1 MAINLTRAEQAD
13 GLVAEYA
20 AFADLIEGLDE
31 GAWRKAT
38 RCAGADVRDVAGHVT
53 GLAEDVVIGAPGS
66 RLFSEEAASLYDLTP
81 REVAQRLRDANVPI
95 GDLVTSLDEDAWNS
109 PSPVEG
115 LTLGY
120 GVLTLLYDTYV
131 HNDDIRAALGMPSV
145 RGFGLRA
152 SVEYL
157 ATELTTRGW
166 GPAQLHLDGM
176 PPISVNGAGG
186 PTVTGD
192 PLTFVLAA
200 TGRTDPAPLGLDAS
214 VNIYA
219 E

>member
-1 MAINLTRAEQAD
+1 MGTSLTRTDLAN

-20 AFADLIEGLDE
+20 AFADLIAGLDD
-31 GAWRKAT
+31 GAWHKAT
-38 RCAGADVRDVAGHVT
+38 RCVGAEVRDIAGHVT
-53 GLAEDVVIGAPGS
+53 GLAEDVTIGAPGS
-66 RLFSEEAASLYDLTP
+66 RSFAEEAASLRDLSP
-81 REVAQRLRDANVPI
+81 REVAQHLRDANVPI
-95 GDLVTSLDEDAWNS
+95 GDLVTSLDEEAWTG

-115 LTLGY
+115 LTLGR

-131 HNDDIRAALGMPSV
+131 HNDDIRAALGLPSE
-145 RGFGLRA
+145 RGVGLQA

-157 ATELTTRGW
+157 AGELTTRGY
-166 GPAQLHLDGM
+166 GPVQLHLEGM
-176 PPISVNGAGG
+176 APIGVNGDSG

>member
-1 MAINLTRAEQAD
+1 MGSTFTRTELAN

-38 RCAGADVRDVAGHVT
+38 RCEGAEVRDIAGHVT
-53 GLAEDVVIGAPGS
+53 GLAEDVTIGAPGS
-66 RLFSEEAASLYDLTP
+66 RLFAEEAASLRELPP
-81 REVAQRLRDANVPI
+81 REVAQHLRDANVPI
-95 GDLVTSLDEDAWNS
+95 GDLVTSLDEEAWNG
-109 PSPVEG
+109 PSPVDG
-115 LTLGY
+115 LTLGR

-131 HNDDIRAALGMPSV
+131 HNDDIRAALGMPSA
-145 RGFGLRA
+145 RGLGLRA

-157 ATELTTRGW
+157 AGELTTRGW

-176 PPISVNGAGG
+176 APVSVNGDGG

-192 PLTFVLAA
+192 ALAFVLAA
-200 TGRTDPAPLGLDAS
+200 TGRTDPSLLGLDAS